1 MVSIREIMRMW
12 KGKRGVTQDAAIE
25 FQERAKQLIEAL
37 VNLSNYEAQKRGD
50 NSRLRATDV
59 RLAYLTMLDN
69 RVDEIDEEAHTDEVI
84 SREHESTYQSWA
96 AMVEEQ
102 FGDWNAE

>member
-12 KGKRGVTQDAAIE
+12 KGKRGVTTDAAIE

-37 VNLSNYEAQKRGD
+37 VNLSNYEAQKRGN

-59 RLAYLTMLDN
+59 RLAYLSMLDN
-69 RVDEIDEEAHTDEVI
+69 RSVDEEVI
-84 SREHESTYQSWA
+84 SREHEMTA
-96 AMVEEQ
+96 EE